1 MLLGDRSKSG
11 NFSGAR
17 VGEQNVAF
25 LLLHGGV
32 QSVEIGQLRDVSLD
46 AGDILADLPGRE
58 VELALTAAGDED
70 VSLLGGESLG
80 GGEANTTVAPC
91 DDCDS
96 SFQLC
101 HRMDFRRRILMR

>member
-1 MLLGDRSKSG
+1 VLLGDRSKSG
-11 NFSGAR
+11 NFSGAC
-17 VGEQNVAF
+17 VGEQNVDLAF

-32 QSVEIGQLRDVSLD
+32 QSVEIGQLRDVTLD

-80 GGEANTTVAPC
+80 GGEANTTVPPVMTATLP
-91 DDCDS
+91 S
-96 SFQLC
+96 SFAIVWTSLGGY
-101 HRMDFRRRILMR
+101 